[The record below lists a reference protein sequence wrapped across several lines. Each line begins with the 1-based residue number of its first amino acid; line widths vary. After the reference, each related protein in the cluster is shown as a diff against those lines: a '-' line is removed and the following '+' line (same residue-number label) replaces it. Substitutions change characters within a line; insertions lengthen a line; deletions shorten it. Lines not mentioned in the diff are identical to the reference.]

1 MFNIYTVYESVSKI
15 SKTMSDT
22 KEETKE
28 EKQETR
34 ETRSEASLDRE
45 RDAAILEYLMTN
57 PDTGDRW
64 SYAESRMRYG

>member
-1 MFNIYTVYESVSKI
+1 MFNIYTVYEPVSKI
-15 SKTMSDT
+15 SNMSDT

-28 EKQETR
+28 EKQ

-57 PDTGDRW
+57 PETGERW